1 MHILQHFL
9 VLFGSMSTT
18 RHNIESIVSH
28 ARRLGLHERG
38 TAARYPPSDRAD
50 MLRFLTLYCDRCVP
64 SFTDADGSC
73 HATICGTPP
82 FLRRRE
88 FETGMPPKPGLGPE
102 NFTAQPVLIQLK
114 LLENQVLN
122 DIHSGEVDTSSV
134 EYVLSTEARWS
145 GWMHT
150 YTAEQR
156 RHSHPIVCLTAYIH
170 HHWLVPSFISILK
183 SQE

>member
-50 MLRFLTLYCDRCVP
+50 MLWFLTLYCDRCVP
-64 SFTDADGSC
+64 SLTDADGSC

-170 HHWLVPSFISILK
+170 HHW
-183 SQE
+183 